1 MIYFN
6 HSAKRM
12 TEQSTFV
19 LLYQLRNRLRM
30 INERIAERQK
40 QSEYSYE
47 HRVFTDG
54 AITELQDEALFL
66 AGMIADIEAEAQS
79 C

>member
-1 MIYFN
+1 MMTSNMIL
-6 HSAKRM
+6 HM
-12 TEQSTFV
+12 
-19 LLYQLRNRLRM
+19 LRNRLRM

-54 AITELQDEALFL
+54 AITELQDEARFL
-66 AGMIADIEAEAQS
+66 AGLIADIETGMKP
-79 C
+79 